1 MATQNG
7 EADAKKFYK
16 TAEREKALIEK
27 RMKELDNI
35 IRCLYKDRV
44 TERIAPKRYDF
55 MAGGYEQEQAE
66 LRQELISI
74 TERISKMDMRRNIFR
89 NLWTK

>member
-55 MAGGYEQEQAE
+55 MAGGYEQEQA
-66 LRQELISI
+66 RTAAGVDIHH
-74 TERISKMDMRRNIFR
+74 RAH
-89 NLWTK
+89 